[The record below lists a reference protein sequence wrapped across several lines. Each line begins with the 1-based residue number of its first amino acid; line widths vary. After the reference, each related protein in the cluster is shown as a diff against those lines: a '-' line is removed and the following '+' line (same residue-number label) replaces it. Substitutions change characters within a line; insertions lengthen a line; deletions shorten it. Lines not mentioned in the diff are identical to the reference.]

1 MINVDLCMFIRRMSQ
16 RVDDANQRL
25 EEKTILDAILNEKI
39 YDARIRPATAD
50 TMDGPTNIQVNLMIR
65 SIDKIDD
72 VKMEFSTQITFRQ
85 QWYDD
90 RLKFGDKVSPAM
102 KDKIKYLTITEP
114 GKVWMPDTFFR
125 NERRGAM
132 HNVLVPNLYVRIY
145 ADGTVLFSIRV
156 SLTLSCPMNL
166 KLYPLDTQTC
176 PMQIASYGWATDDLV
191 YIWQSNNSVQIG
203 KVSLPR
209 FVIEKYSSDYCN
221 VHTSTG
227 SYSCL
232 LMELTLRREFSY
244 YMLTIYVPTC
254 MLVIVSWFSFWIDP
268 KAVPARVALGV
279 TTLLTM
285 STKTAS
291 ISNSL
296 PPVAYTKAVDLWT
309 GVCIFFVFFALLE
322 YTAVNAAI
330 RSDAKRLEALKNREA
345 SDNDSDDVYCS
356 FGAFPVIRS
365 KNNVL
370 MKWLSRF
377 PSRAK
382 KIDVI
387 SRIIFPIVFA
397 SFNLVYWSYYL
408 TF

>member
-1 MINVDLCMFIRRMSQ
+1 MGRF
-16 RVDDANQRL
+16 
-25 EEKTILDAILNEKI
+25 LNKI
-39 YDARIRPATAD
+39 
-50 TMDGPTNIQVNLMIR
+50 
-65 SIDKIDD
+65 
-72 VKMEFSTQITFRQ
+72 
-85 QWYDD
+85 
-90 RLKFGDKVSPAM
+90 SPSM
-102 KDKIKYLTITEP
+102 KDKLKYLTITEP

-125 NERRGAM
+125 NERFGRM
-132 HNVLVPNLYVRIY
+132 HNVLVPNLYVRIF
-145 ADGTVLFSIRV
+145 ADGMVLFSIRV

-166 KLYPLDTQTC
+166 KLYPLDRQTC

-191 YIWQSNNSVQIG
+191 YLWKMKNPVQIG
-203 KVSLPR
+203 SGISLPR

-221 VHTSTG
+221 VNTSTG
-227 SYSCL
+227 EYSCL
-232 LMELTLRREFSY
+232 LMELTLKREFSY

-322 YTAVNAAI
+322 YTAVNAAA
-330 RSDAKRLEALKNREA
+330 RSDAKRLNAAKAKKEEEDEGQDPKE
-345 SDNDSDDVYCS
+345 DSAYHLRNGS
-356 FGAFPVIRS
+356 FGR
-365 KNNVL
+365 KNNL
-370 MKWLSRF
+370 LLQWLNRF

-387 SRIIFPIVFA
+387 SRIP
-397 SFNLVYWSYYL
+397 SRSSLRRL
-408 TF
+408 T